1 MIFCTQAPLMS
12 FILGF
17 AWQKRIPLY
26 LGFFVNSFAWLLKQ
40 PAVLSLLVIQY
51 LTSNS
56 SNHLSDI
63 RVKTNMR
70 GDSVGRWPV
79 ISLQFEERIPQI
91 SQIVPAAN
99 TLRLY
104 ASTGSFT
111 GRQLD
116 GANLVRSEEKIVLF
130 DLLTANNL
138 LVSLL
143 TAAPIIASLLNHKSG
158 VN

>member
-1 MIFCTQAPLMS
+1 M
-12 FILGF
+12 
-17 AWQKRIPLY
+17 
-26 LGFFVNSFAWLLKQ
+26 
-40 PAVLSLLVIQY
+40 
-51 LTSNS
+51 
-56 SNHLSDI
+56 
-63 RVKTNMR
+63 
-70 GDSVGRWPV
+70 GRWPV